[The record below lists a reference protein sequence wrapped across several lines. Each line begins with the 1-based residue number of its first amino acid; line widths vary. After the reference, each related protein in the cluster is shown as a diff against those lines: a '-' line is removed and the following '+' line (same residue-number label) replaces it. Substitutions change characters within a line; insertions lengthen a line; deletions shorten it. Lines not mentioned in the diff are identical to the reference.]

1 MGYGDITPS
10 TTNEKAMAI
19 VAQLFG
25 CFTFATLIGILGSMM
40 MGRHL
45 LAEKVN
51 RQLMEIREFLKI
63 KNIPRPL
70 ALKVR
75 RHMETYFAQNSG
87 FDERT
92 VLSQLPP
99 AMVNQPSTSSALGTF
114 F

>member
-10 TTNEKAMAI
+10 TTNEKVMAI

-70 ALKVR
+70 AR
-75 RHMETYFAQNSG
+75 RSG
-87 FDERT
+87 GTWKLTSRKT
-92 VLSQLPP
+92 R
-99 AMVNQPSTSSALGTF
+99 ASTSARCSRSCLRLW
-114 F
+114 